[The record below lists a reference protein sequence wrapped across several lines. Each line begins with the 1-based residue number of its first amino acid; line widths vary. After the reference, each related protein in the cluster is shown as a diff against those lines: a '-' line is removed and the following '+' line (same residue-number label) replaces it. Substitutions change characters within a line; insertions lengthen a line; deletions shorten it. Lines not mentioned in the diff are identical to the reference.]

1 MSPTPGPDCLGLIS
15 NSDKTGSGQEHDLSY
30 RIMVDAG
37 LTPAGLDYCRSRVP
51 SPYCFRS
58 GSGILAMRLVARE
71 QIRGSPATGL
81 LIVQIC
87 ERLPAVIADDEARA
101 VKRSKT
107 RASPTANARSYQR
120 GNGSPRSVY

>member
-1 MSPTPGPDCLGLIS
+1 
-15 NSDKTGSGQEHDLSY
+15 
-30 RIMVDAG
+30 MVDAG
-37 LTPAGLDYCRSRVP
+37 LTPAGSITAACAFP
-51 SPYCFRS
+51 PAYCFCS

-120 GNGSPRSVY
+120 GNGSKRSVY

>member
-1 MSPTPGPDCLGLIS
+1 MSRAILRASSRRPEHKLKAFTVEMSPTPRPDCLGLIS

-81 LIVQIC
+81 LLKY
-87 ERLPAVIADDEARA
+87 RY
-101 VKRSKT
+101 
-107 RASPTANARSYQR
+107 ASACPL
-120 GNGSPRSVY
+120 